1 MKKLIT
7 DTLVLGLGGAINRAK
22 GLILIPFLVGAIGL
36 EGYGA
41 FVQMFVL
48 ARMIGSLASLE
59 LSMGFQR
66 LTSQQETPQLD
77 LSRHFFTVL
86 GPVMVGGIL
95 GGLLLRWG
103 APVLSRLFFDD
114 LYVESLRIAAWVVP
128 SSVLYSTVRNF
139 FRARRQFKTDSL
151 HSLAYDL
158 LPYVGLVIGTGST
171 GGLVSGVTA
180 YVVLDLAVSLTGLAV
195 VSRRLT
201 FTKPD
206 LSLLKDYFRFSFPL
220 ALAYVQ
226 GDVLRRSG
234 LFFVSF
240 FLGLEAVAIFNV
252 IHRVTDVITF
262 ISMPV
267 QIQLLTYLSSIWDK
281 GHVETSKQILRSALL
296 GFSLIAVGTLAGLAL
311 YFDALFE
318 VLLNK
323 PAPPEPLWPMV
334 ALMGVGLI
342 ANTFRRFAYVL
353 IRLEQTTHHELGYQ
367 FAGLLVGLTA
377 NAILV
382 PSLGL
387 LGAALAMALTYLA
400 LLPLIGA
407 RYPLEF
413 DAGFIGHGLSFVMLA
428 LIVIPL
434 RYAIPPVDLL
444 HLLLS
449 LSCAMA
455 SYFGL
460 AIIAKRRLIRDLWRD
475 LGEWKRLAQS
485 APSSA

>member
-48 ARMIGSLASLE
+48 ARLIGSLTSLE

-66 LTSQQETPQLD
+66 LASDRDAAPRVLG
-77 LSRHFFTVL
+77 SHFLTVL
-86 GPVMVGGIL
+86 GPVMIGGIA
-95 GGLLLRWG
+95 GGLAVSFG
-103 APVLSRLFFDD
+103 APFLSQLFFDD
-114 LYVESLRIAAWVVP
+114 LYVESLRMAAWVVP

-151 HSLAYDL
+151 YSLAYDL
-158 LPYVGLVIGTGST
+158 LPYIGLVVGTGAKGELVT
-171 GGLVSGVTA
+171 GVMAYVLLDVAVSVSGFAVA
-180 YVVLDLAVSLTGLAV
+180 Y
-195 VSRRLT
+195 RRIHFAAPKLEL
-201 FTKPD
+201 
-206 LSLLKDYFRFSFPL
+206 LSSYFRFSFPL

-234 LFFVSF
+234 IFFVSY

-262 ISMPV
+262 ISVPV
-267 QIQLLTYLSSIWDK
+267 QVQLLSYMSTIWDK
-281 GHVETSKQILRSALL
+281 GHIDASKHILRSALL
-296 GFSLIAVGTLAGLAL
+296 GFSLIAVGILAGLSY

-318 VLLNK
+318 LLLNT

-334 ALMGVGLI
+334 ALMGIGLI

-382 PSLGL
+382 PTLGL
-387 LGAALAMALTYLA
+387 LGASLAMALTYLA

-413 DAGFIGHGLSFVMLA
+413 DASFLWHGLSFVLLA
-428 LIVIPL
+428 LVVVPL
-434 RYAIPPVDLL
+434 RYAIPPEDVL

-449 LSCAMA
+449 LGCAMA

-460 AIIAKRRLIRDLWRD
+460 AILAKWRLLRDLWRD
-475 LGEWKRLAQS
+475 LARWKALS
-485 APSSA
+485 ATAPTSA